1 MISKAHLTSLES
13 ISISVE
19 SQSKT
24 KTVNKGVMCMFIQ
37 GLAGVG
43 YSWQTVGNEI
53 AQGRLRLIVPGF
65 ERAECF
71 DFVSYKGAFE

>member
-1 MISKAHLTSLES
+1 
-13 ISISVE
+13 
-19 SQSKT
+19 
-24 KTVNKGVMCMFIQ
+24 MFIQ

-71 DFVSYKGAFE
+71 DFVSYKGLLSESEKGLSSQGHGFSSGHVWMCELDCEES

>member
-1 MISKAHLTSLES
+1 MF
-13 ISISVE
+13 
-19 SQSKT
+19 
-24 KTVNKGVMCMFIQ
+24 MFIQ